1 MAFDLGAGSL
11 AQNPGKSD
19 LAQKYMQSRGFQSE
33 GLYSK
38 SFLQL
43 CQLTWWIVLRFPVT
57 VMQSVVIN
65 HRKVMQLIAN
75 NCFNH
80 LPHSFLGFVFFF
92 FANKDRWIRFVV
104 SELSFMEA
112 EASDRDTSLRCLLW
126 CTCGHS
132 VKQSSISLLRSPG

>member
-92 FANKDRWIRFVV
+92 LPTKTDGLDLLC
-104 SELSFMEA
+104 LSSVLWKQRRQTE
-112 EASDRDTSLRCLLW
+112 TLL
-126 CTCGHS
+126 
-132 VKQSSISLLRSPG
+132 